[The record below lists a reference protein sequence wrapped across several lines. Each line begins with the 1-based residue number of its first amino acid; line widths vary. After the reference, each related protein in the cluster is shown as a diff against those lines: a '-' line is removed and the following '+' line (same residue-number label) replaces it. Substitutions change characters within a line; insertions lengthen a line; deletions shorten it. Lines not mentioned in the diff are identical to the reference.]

1 MHEKMEQ
8 TKKVKIP
15 LDTAHRTDVT
25 FRRKEGWIKERM
37 GYRGAQQNN
46 WKKTSHAF
54 IRSINWANPAYLIV
68 YKR

>member
-37 GYRGAQQNN
+37 GYRGA
-46 WKKTSHAF
+46 
-54 IRSINWANPAYLIV
+54 
-68 YKR
+68 